1 MAPRRKIAIGIA
13 AAAGIALIAAA
24 VVFGLWRSGCLLPS
38 WVQWNDRSIVFDLD
52 GDGSD
57 EVVTLAGK
65 RVSVEGS
72 RGTCSSVEGQFV
84 SDAML
89 WDFDNDGATELL
101 LVAWKIGSFG
111 PYRPF
116 WVDEDSEDF
125 SEHIFVYRYAG
136 DELEEVWL
144 SSDIGFDAQ
153 EVHLDGA
160 GRMHIAT
167 PQGETTVWEWDYFG
181 FSLVE
186 ENGVSLEEPEE
197 PSSQG
202 QAVTLLFAG
211 DNIAHASV
219 CEGVRDR
226 ATDSYDFTSVYEPV
240 VSTVEAAD
248 IACVVQET
256 PLVDDAADVSGY
268 PYFGTPSSM
277 AQALANAGFDIAA
290 CATNHALDKGET
302 GVATTLDSF
311 DDAGMLTMGIGRST
325 SGESAV
331 VERNGISIAFAN
343 ATYGTNGNEL
353 GWGSAYHVETL
364 DDVEAFADKVAQVD
378 AEADFTVCVIH
389 CGEEYASAA
398 SDDQRVLAQRLTEA
412 GADAIIC
419 SHTHTVLPVETV
431 TAANGNTSVCYY
443 GLGNFMAAQD
453 RVETLVGGLAGL
465 TVARDGKTGE
475 VFLESYSFEPTVS
488 HFDGAGQT
496 QVFLLADYTDALAAR
511 HYLGRTGYGES
522 STKDPLRLLD
532 LHAVWKRGTGQ

>member
-1 MAPRRKIAIGIA
+1 MAPLRKIAIGIA
-13 AAAGIALIAAA
+13 AAAGIALVVAA
-24 VVFGLWRSGCLLPS
+24 VALGLWRSGCFLPS
-38 WVQWNDRSIVFDLD
+38 WVQWNDRSIVFDVD

-57 EVVTLAGK
+57 EIVTLAGK

-89 WDFDNDGATELL
+89 WDFDGDGATELL
-101 LVAWKIGSFG
+101 LVVWKIGSYG

-116 WVDEDSEDF
+116 WVDEDSGDF

-160 GRMHIAT
+160 GCMHIAT

-197 PSSQG
+197 PLSQG
-202 QAVTLLFAG
+202 QEVTLLFAG

-226 ATDSYDFTSVYEPV
+226 ATDSFDFTSVYESV
-240 VSTVEAAD
+240 ASTVEAAD

-256 PLVDDAADVSGY
+256 PLVDDVADVSGY

-277 AQALANAGFDIAA
+277 AQTLANAGFDIAA
-290 CATNHALDKGET
+290 CATNHALDKGEE
-302 GVATTLDSF
+302 GVATTLEAF
-311 DDAGMLTMGIGRST
+311 DEAGVRTLGIGGAT
-325 SGESAV
+325 SEGIAV
-331 VERNGISIAFAN
+331 IERNGIALAFVN

-353 GWGSAYHVETL
+353 GWGSAYHVEAL
-364 DDVEAFADKVAQVD
+364 DDVEVFAAQVAQAD
-378 AEADFTVCVIH
+378 AEADFTVCVVH
-389 CGEEYASAA
+389 CGEEYASAP
-398 SDDQRVLAQRLTEA
+398 SDEQRELAQCLTEA

-419 SHTHTVLPVETV
+419 SHTHTVLPVEAV
-431 TAANGNTSVCYY
+431 TASNDNTSVCYY

-453 RVETLVGGLAGL
+453 QVETLVGGLAGL
-465 TVARDGKTGE
+465 KVARDDKTGE
-475 VFLESYSFEPTVS
+475 VFLDSYSFEPTVS
-488 HFDGAGQT
+488 HFDGTGQT
-496 QVFLLADYTDALAAR
+496 QVFLFADYTDALAAR

-522 STKDPLRLLD
+522 SAKEPLRLLD
-532 LHAVWKRGTGQ
+532 LLGVWKRGTGW